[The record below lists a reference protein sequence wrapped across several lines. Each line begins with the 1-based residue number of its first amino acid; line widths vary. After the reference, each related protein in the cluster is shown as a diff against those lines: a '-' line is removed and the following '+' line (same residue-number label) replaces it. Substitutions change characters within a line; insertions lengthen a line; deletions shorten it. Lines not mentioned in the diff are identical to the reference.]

1 MNFSVL
7 AVYASPP
14 KCDKGCELETLS
26 ERRECMAAIL
36 HPPLIPQRL
45 EGEKRTEER
54 GRGGEGEDRRD
65 LCSKTFF

>member
-7 AVYASPP
+7 AVYAFPP
-14 KCDKGCELETLS
+14 NCDKECELEKLS

-54 GRGGEGEDRRD
+54 GRGGEEEDRRD